1 MWFARILKSHFW
13 GGIVCALLFLV
24 VGCIFVNY
32 AGIQTD
38 EALFASPLFRSW
50 QFFSIPIGSHSLPL
64 MNMSYNGTLKTWLYA
79 PLLRHAGRPTA
90 ALIRVPAILI
100 GAATMV
106 IFWGLLCRVHGRR
119 AAWAGCILLATDTS
133 FVLTTAYDWGP
144 VALQHLLLAAAMF
157 CAVRWFQTAATGSLA
172 AAAFCCGL
180 AMWDKAVFIWVF
192 TGILAGSLVFM
203 SGIRK
208 RLTWGRVAIVLGAL
222 SLGAL
227 PLIVYNFAGEQMFA
241 TIRSN
246 APSGSGVTFGEVLQ
260 KLRVLRWTADGS
272 ALFGYLA
279 DEDWAPQPK
288 PARSRLERVSFS
300 IRRLTGEHRRNNM
313 LPAYCGAL
321 LLLPLLWR
329 TRARKAMLF
338 CLVAIVV
345 AWIFMASIRGGGGAA
360 HHAVLLWPLPQLF
373 LAVAFAAAAQHL
385 RFGKWA
391 LGVVVGWLALAN
403 LLVTNQYLYQFI
415 RDGAGDAWTDAIYP
429 LADGLRRTDA
439 SQIVLP
445 DWGLSD
451 SLCVLNRDRPVT
463 HFAEDPLL
471 ADGQLS
477 DRKAVWVEHVAGHE
491 MLPGVNGRIMDA
503 AHRAG
508 FEPVMLR
515 IYYDRNGRAI
525 FQAFQF
531 ISKSAK

>member
-1 MWFARILKSHFW
+1 
-13 GGIVCALLFLV
+13 
-24 VGCIFVNY
+24 
-32 AGIQTD
+32 
-38 EALFASPLFRSW
+38 
-50 QFFSIPIGSHSLPL
+50 
-64 MNMSYNGTLKTWLYA
+64 
-79 PLLRHAGRPTA
+79 
-90 ALIRVPAILI
+90 
-100 GAATMV
+100 
-106 IFWGLLCRVHGRR
+106 
-119 AAWAGCILLATDTS
+119 
-133 FVLTTAYDWGP
+133 
-144 VALQHLLLAAAMF
+144 
-157 CAVRWFQTAATGSLA
+157 
-172 AAAFCCGL
+172 
-180 AMWDKAVFIWVF
+180 
-192 TGILAGSLVFM
+192 
-203 SGIRK
+203 
-208 RLTWGRVAIVLGAL
+208 
-222 SLGAL
+222 
-227 PLIVYNFAGEQMFA
+227 
-241 TIRSN
+241 
-246 APSGSGVTFGEVLQ
+246 
-260 KLRVLRWTADGS
+260 
-272 ALFGYLA
+272 
-279 DEDWAPQPK
+279 
-288 PARSRLERVSFS
+288 
-300 IRRLTGEHRRNNM
+300 M